1 MIKRKE
7 AFNTNK
13 TLQHTEHFKVKFNQT
28 DALGIVWHGNYI
40 DYFEDGREAFGRF
53 YGISYKHVQNHGF
66 ATPIIKTQ
74 SEHKKPL
81 HYADDAYIVTTFID
95 SPAAKMI
102 FRFEIFNDKDE
113 LVCTGETTQVFTD
126 LNGSLIITLPAFFE
140 DWKRQVGLL

>member
-7 AFNTNK
+7 PFNQGK

-40 DYFEDGREAFGRF
+40 DYFEDGREAFGRH
-53 YGISYKHVQNHGF
+53 YGISYKHVQDQGF
-66 ATPIIKTQ
+66 ATPIVKTQ

-81 HYADDAYIVTTFID
+81 KYADDAYIVTTFID

-102 FRFEIFNDKDE
+102 FSFEIYNAQHE
-113 LVCTGETTQVFTD
+113 LVCLGETTQVFTD
-126 LNGSLIITLPAFFE
+126 FDGNLIISVPEFFE
-140 DWKRQVGLL
+140 QWKQKVGLL